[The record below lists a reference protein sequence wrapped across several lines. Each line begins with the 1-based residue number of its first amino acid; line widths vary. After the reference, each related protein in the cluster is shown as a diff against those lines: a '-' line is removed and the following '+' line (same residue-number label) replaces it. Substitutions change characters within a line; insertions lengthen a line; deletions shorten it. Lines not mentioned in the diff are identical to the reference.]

1 MRHFGNRG
9 ETGKLRRLVAT
20 AGAGDARR
28 QYGNALGGG
37 GGQWVAFSERVSHV
51 DVQYIF
57 LDARHRVDLANLVL
71 MACPLLLVLPLALR
85 DLWSSHRDELAFL
98 TAALGGLLL
107 FSLFWNADL
116 GMQRDFDLM
125 AVFAVPA
132 YLIVALWIDARF
144 TPVHAKLAALTAAAA
159 TFVFRLVPFLSF
171 P

>member
-1 MRHFGNRG
+1 
-9 ETGKLRRLVAT
+9 
-20 AGAGDARR
+20 
-28 QYGNALGGG
+28 
-37 GGQWVAFSERVSHV
+37 
-51 DVQYIF
+51 
-57 LDARHRVDLANLVL
+57 

-85 DLWSSHRDELAFL
+85 DLWRSRRDELAFL

-107 FSLFWNADL
+107 FSLVWNADL

-144 TPVHAKLAALTAAAA
+144 TTVQAKLVALAAAFA
-159 TFVFRLVPFLSF
+159 TFVFRLVPFLGF